1 MATITFTGGSSAG
14 VALAKACQGDEPGV
28 EEGRKGYHGKGE
40 RLRRKGMGGR
50 EVTP

>member
-14 VALAKACQGDEPGV
+14 VALAKACQGDELRM
-28 EEGRKGYHGKGE
+28 EEGRKEYHGKVE
-40 RLRRKGMGGR
+40 RLRRKGTGGR